1 MAALYSP
8 MMPENGKIKCKNC
21 ALKLQTKM
29 KLLVIKQKY
38 NEICPKGVIQINCD
52 KFKEVER
59 F

>member
-1 MAALYSP
+1 M
-8 MMPENGKIKCKNC
+8 GKIKRKNC
-21 ALKLQTKM
+21 ALKPQTKM

-38 NEICPKGVIQINCD
+38 NEIYPKWVIQINCE